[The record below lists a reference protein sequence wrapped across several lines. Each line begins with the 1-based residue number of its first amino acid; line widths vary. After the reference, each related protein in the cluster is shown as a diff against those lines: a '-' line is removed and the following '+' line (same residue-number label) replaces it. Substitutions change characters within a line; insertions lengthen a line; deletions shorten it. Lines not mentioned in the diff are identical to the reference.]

1 MYINI
6 YVNTQTHTETYMS
19 AEDRKVLLL
28 MLVDVAKAIQ
38 NSREYP
44 PHDDT
49 IIPDQIYDTI
59 RSNPAWCDVAR
70 SGFRIGDVFNAFY
83 KN

>member
-1 MYINI
+1 
-6 YVNTQTHTETYMS
+6 MS

-28 MLVDVAKAIQ
+28 MLVDVAKAVQ
-38 NSREYP
+38 NSREYYRDGVEIDEEVLERI
-44 PHDDT
+44 H
-49 IIPDQIYDTI
+49 DTI
-59 RSNPAWCDVAR
+59 RSNPAWCNVAR